1 MPVGYCVVLIGHLCA
16 GYIVEKMDTETGKWT
31 HCAKTDG
38 DLECDVKGLQT
49 GKRYRFRVRAKND
62 EGESE
67 PLEGPDDATLIKVFS
82 LFISST
88 LIQ

>member
-1 MPVGYCVVLIGHLCA
+1 
-16 GYIVEKMDTETGKWT
+16 MDTETGKWT
-31 HCAKTDG
+31 PCAKTDG

-67 PLEGPDDATLIKVFS
+67 PLEGPDDATLIKVWLYLIC
-82 LFISST
+82 LFYLHLYNNSVDIYCVFNF
-88 LIQ
+88 I

>member
-1 MPVGYCVVLIGHLCA
+1 MWHSNRSPLHA

-31 HCAKTDG
+31 PCAKTDG

-67 PLEGPDDATLIKVFS
+67 PLEGPEDATLIKVHNS
-82 LFISST
+82 
-88 LIQ
+88 